1 MGSPVDLSFAEG
13 GDKAMTF
20 ENLSTWETMELRH
33 LGDVAHVIHGTGG
46 GGPANGKSIPTP
58 GDPGEADKKP
68 AGLE

>member
-1 MGSPVDLSFAEG
+1 
-13 GDKAMTF
+13 MTF